1 MVTLL
6 GVSLIRDRF
15 TSVSARLK
23 VVKST
28 PPKGARGKVFLKK
41 MLKQSKSIL

>member
-6 GVSLIRDRF
+6 RVSLIRDRF
-15 TSVSARLK
+15 TSVSIKLK
-23 VVKST
+23 MVRST
-28 PPKGARGKVFLKK
+28 APKGARGKVFLKK